1 MRRYDKKSILE
12 MAGGK
17 IREMVDREMG
27 KLLDNIT
34 DEGTA
39 PGEKRKLTLTV
50 ELKPDQNRRV
60 IAVAVNCKTALA
72 PVCGV
77 GTGLVISTDDFGQ
90 TVAVELDEEVPGQLD
105 MDQDEQEPRA
115 ALRIVRG

>member
-12 MAGGK
+12 MAGGQ

-50 ELKPDQNRRV
+50 ELKPDKNRRL

-72 PVCGV
+72 PACGV
-77 GTGLVISTDDFGQ
+77 GTSLMVTSDDFGQ
-90 TVAVELDEEVPGQLD
+90 MVAVELAEEVPGQMD
-105 MDQDEQEPRA
+105 MDMDEQEPQA

>member
-39 PGEKRKLTLTV
+39 PGKKRKLTLTV
-50 ELKPDQNRRV
+50 ELKPDQNRRL

-72 PVCGV
+72 PVCGI
-77 GTGLVISTDDFGQ
+77 GTSLVVTSDDFGQ
-90 TVAVELDEEVPGQLD
+90 MVAVEFADEVPGQLD
-105 MDQDEQEPRA
+105 MDQDEQEPQA